1 MSRKISLQETV
12 EFYKMICDE
21 KSNFDENLSEEADD
35 NQLHKTLYGE
45 PNNEI

>member
-12 EFYKMICDE
+12 EFCQMISDE
-21 KSNFDENLSEEADD
+21 KSNFDENASEEADD

>member
-1 MSRKISLQETV
+1 MSRKISLPETV
-12 EFYKMICDE
+12 EFYQMISDE